1 MSVPRVTPPPRT
13 KLVATIGPASSSE
26 ETLSALLSAGVDVC
40 RLNFSHGTL
49 AEHAQVLAQIRAWS
63 AQHDRPVAVLGDL
76 CGPKIRL
83 NRVAGGPTEI
93 NVGARVEIVRGDAD
107 GTAER
112 LTTNYPPLIDE
123 VQPGQRIYINDG
135 LVRLL
140 VVERSPE
147 RLVCACLAGGAISD
161 RKGVNLPD
169 TRLSV
174 PALTDKDRADLDW
187 AIRHELDFVA
197 LSFVRRAADV
207 DELRSLVGRHA
218 GGPSV
223 VVKIETA
230 EALENLDEII
240 LRSDAVMAARGDLG
254 VEMDVW
260 QVPAVQ
266 KRLTAR
272 CREMGR
278 PIIIAT
284 QMLQAMVDSPSPTRA
299 EVSDVANAILDK
311 ADAIMLSAETSVGEF
326 PVDAVNM
333 MVRIAVET
341 EGYVALQ
348 LRADQDEATDAV
360 SRVATAVAHGAS
372 LLARQLDAR
381 LVAVWTQSGNTARLL
396 SKTRMP
402 APIIGLSPNDFVCR
416 RMALFYGVTPVCLK
430 REERILAMLR
440 DVDDALIAQRL
451 ARPGDLAIVIAGTH
465 LNDVGATNA
474 LLIHLVSTADQGLPR
489 FTG

>member
-1 MSVPRVTPPPRT
+1 MPGMSVPRVTPPPRT

-278 PIIIAT
+278 RIIIAT

-299 EVSDVANAILDK
+299 EVSDVANAILDDV
-311 ADAIMLSAETSVGEF
+311 DAVMLSAESAAGRF
-326 PVDAVNM
+326 PVAAVEM
-333 MVRIAVET
+333 MRRIAVAAEQQQGLACESSGRPSAGWT
-341 EGYVALQ
+341 VQA
-348 LRADQDEATDAV
+348 ADRRT
-360 SRVATAVAHGAS
+360 SAVARAAVQAAAHVS
-372 LLARQLDAR
+372 AR
-381 LVAVWTQSGNTARLL
+381 LVAVWTATGETARLVAQQRL
-396 SKTRMP
+396 RVP
-402 APIIGLSPNDFVCR
+402 VLGLTHDARVCR
-416 RMALFYGVTPVCLK
+416 RLALLYGVRPVQVPPCDHPA
-430 REERILAMLR
+430 RMSEML
-440 DVDDALIAQRL
+440 DDTLRRL
-451 ARPGDLAIVIAGTH
+451 GWAGDGDLVVVVTSTRPTIPGETDTVH
-465 LNDVGATNA
+465 V
-474 LLIHLVSTADQGLPR
+474 HRVSLS
-489 FTG
+489 

>member
-1 MSVPRVTPPPRT
+1 MPGMSVPRVTPPPRT

-299 EVSDVANAILDK
+299 EVSDVANAIFEG
-311 ADAIMLSAETSVGEF
+311 ADAVMLSAETAAGQF
-326 PVDAVNM
+326 PLA
-333 MVRIAVET
+333 AVEVMARVSEVT
-341 EGYVALQ
+341 EAYQATQPLVPPASMLCGNRRTSAIAQAAVQAAAQ
-348 LRADQDEATDAV
+348 L
-360 SRVATAVAHGAS
+360 H
-372 LLARQLDAR
+372 AR
-381 LVAVWTQSGNTARLL
+381 LVAVWTASGETARHVARHRLPIPVVGLTFDERVYRRLALL
-396 SKTRMP
+396 YGVYPMRIEALDTPGAMAERLDGCLLES
-402 APIIGLSPNDFVCR
+402 GLARRGDFVIV
-416 RMALFYGVTPVCLK
+416 VTSTTPNT
-430 REERILAMLR
+430 
-440 DVDDALIAQRL
+440 
-451 ARPGDLAIVIAGTH
+451 P
-465 LNDVGATNA
+465 GATDMVVA
-474 LLIHLVSTADQGLPR
+474 RRVGEEAAT
-489 FTG
+489 